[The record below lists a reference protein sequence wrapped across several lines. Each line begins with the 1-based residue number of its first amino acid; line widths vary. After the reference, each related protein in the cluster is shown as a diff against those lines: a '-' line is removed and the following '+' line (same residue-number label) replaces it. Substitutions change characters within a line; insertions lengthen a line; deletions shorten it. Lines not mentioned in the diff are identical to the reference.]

1 MKNELSKIDIRCNR
15 CNQKLMEYK
24 LQDNNDNV
32 VLSCGISI
40 SCHRCKRV
48 AVLKKYTQ
56 GMIKE
61 RLVGNSF
68 RI

>member
-1 MKNELSKIDIRCNR
+1 
-15 CNQKLMEYK
+15 MEYK

-56 GMIKE
+56 GMIRE